1 MKRLRYQRVIS
12 LEIQIVVTSQIN
24 KWVNTD
30 PRTYRKWHQ
39 VPRRSKHP
47 LSTGHNHREPS
58 HMIMDAEFSAVC
70 QSQCVKYGL
79 TIGMKNATQ
88 HMAH

>member
-1 MKRLRYQRVIS
+1 
-12 LEIQIVVTSQIN
+12 
-24 KWVNTD
+24 
-30 PRTYRKWHQ
+30 
-39 VPRRSKHP
+39 
-47 LSTGHNHREPS
+47 
-58 HMIMDAEFSAVC
+58 MIMDAEFSAVC